1 MIQVSNLTKRYAG
14 RTAVDSISFEVGKGE
29 IVGFL
34 GPNGA
39 GKSTTLRMLTC
50 FLSATEGSATVA
62 GYDIYEN
69 SIKVRKHVGYMPE
82 NVPLYPDMRVREYL
96 KFRAHLK
103 GLGYRESRKAV
114 EEAMDICSLSD
125 VDKKIIGTL
134 SKGYK
139 QRVGLADALVN
150 KPDLLILDE
159 PTNGLDPNQIRQS
172 RELIKRLGERHT
184 ILISTHILSEVEMTC
199 GRVIIIDKGVLRA
212 SDTPQNLV
220 RRMHAAGNVSLELK
234 GDSEKAVE
242 AIKKLP
248 GVKDVVKD
256 SQRNEWVR
264 LSISTDSNVDIREEL
279 FALVLKKKWNIREL
293 TRHTASLEDAFVD
306 LVHHPVGGLKSS

>member
-14 RTAVDSISFEVGKGE
+14 HTAVNSISFEVGKGE

-39 GKSTTLRMLTC
+39 GKSTTLKMLTC
-50 FLSATEGSATVA
+50 FLSATEGTATVA

-69 SIKVRKHVGYMPE
+69 SINVRKHVGYMPE
-82 NVPLYPDMRVREYL
+82 NVPLYPDMRVKEYL
-96 KFRAHLK
+96 KFRARLK
-103 GLGYRESRKAV
+103 GMGFRDTKKAV
-114 EEAMDICSLSD
+114 NEAMDICSLSD
-125 VDKKIIGTL
+125 VDSKIIGTL

-199 GRVIIIDKGVLRA
+199 GRVIIIDRGVLRA
-212 SDTPQNLV
+212 SDTPANLV
-220 RRMHAAGNVSLELK
+220 RRMQAAGNVSLEIK
-234 GDSEKAVE
+234 GDAEKAEE

-248 GVKDVVKD
+248 GVKDVVKE
-256 SQRNEWVR
+256 SQRNEWAR
-264 LSISTDSNVDIREEL
+264 LSISTDSNVDVREEV
-279 FALVLKKKWNIREL
+279 FNLVLKRKWNIREL
-293 TRHTASLEDAFVD
+293 VRHTASLEDAFVD
-306 LVHHPVGGLKSS
+306 LVHHPEGE